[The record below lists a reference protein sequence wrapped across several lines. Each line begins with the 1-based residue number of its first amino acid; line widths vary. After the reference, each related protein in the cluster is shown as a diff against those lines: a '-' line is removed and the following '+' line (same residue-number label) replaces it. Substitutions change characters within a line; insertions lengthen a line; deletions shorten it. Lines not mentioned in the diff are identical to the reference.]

1 MRTIKSTVTFNR
13 PFSLNDSIGELPA
26 GTYDIEVD
34 EEEILGAQ
42 RAAYRRVAT
51 LLFVQTPGTT
61 RTLAI
66 DHNQLE
72 AALQKDAA
80 HSD

>member
-1 MRTIKSTVTFNR
+1 VRTIKSTVTFNR
-13 PFSLNDSIGELPA
+13 PFSLNDSLGELPA

-34 EEEILGAQ
+34 EEEIPGIE
-42 RAAYRRVAT
+42 RTPYHRVAT
-51 LLFVQTPGTT
+51 LLFVRTPGTT

-66 DHNQLE
+66 DQNQLE